1 MNVEPSNHQNV
12 NFAPL
17 LENPLT
23 MTVPTPTAEQLR
35 ARIDTQRVPQHV
47 AIIMDG
53 NGRWA
58 QRQGELRV
66 VGHSNGVKSVR
77 ETLVAAT
84 EIGVKYLT
92 LYAFSTENW
101 SRPQAEVDALMDL
114 LVNTLMSEME
124 SLHENGVR
132 LHTIGDTDSLP
143 PTCRATLLKAI
154 QQTAHN
160 DRVILTLALSYS
172 ARWELL
178 RATRSIAQDLKDGR
192 IGMHDVNEALI
203 DQRLSTVGMPDPELM
218 IRTSGEQRISNFLL
232 WQIAYAE
239 LWFTPVLWPDFRK
252 EHLFQAVLDFQNRE
266 RRFGLTSDQVT
277 LP

>member
-1 MNVEPSNHQNV
+1 MA
-12 NFAPL
+12 NFAASVETTTTLAPSGDEL
-17 LENPLT
+17 K
-23 MTVPTPTAEQLR
+23 
-35 ARIDTQRVPQHV
+35 ARIDRTRVPQHV

-66 VGHSNGVKSVR
+66 VGHTNGVKSVR

-101 SRPQAEVDALMDL
+101 SRPQAEIDALMDL
-114 LVNTLMSEME
+114 LVHTLVSEME

-143 PTCRATLLKAI
+143 PNCRATLLRAI

-160 DRVILTLALSYS
+160 DRVTLTLALSYS

-178 RATRSIAQDLKDGR
+178 RAARSIAQDVKDGR

-203 DQRLSTVGMPDPELM
+203 GDRLSTTGMPDPELM

-232 WQIAYAE
+232 WQVAYAE
-239 LWFTPVLWPDFRK
+239 FWFTPVLWPDFRK
-252 EHLFQAVLDFQNRE
+252 EHFFQAVLDFQNRE

-277 LP
+277 TA